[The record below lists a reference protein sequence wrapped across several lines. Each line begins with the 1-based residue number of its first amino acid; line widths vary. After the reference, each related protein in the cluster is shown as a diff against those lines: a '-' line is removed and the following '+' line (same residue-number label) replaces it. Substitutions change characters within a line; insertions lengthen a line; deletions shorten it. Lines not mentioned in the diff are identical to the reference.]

1 MVQVTKKNF
10 EKLINDLGGNVFV
23 IAEELE
29 MSQQSFYNI
38 LSNNHPAK
46 LKKTHIYML
55 MGLKQSLK
63 GRKLI

>member
-1 MVQVTKKNF
+1 MIEVTKKRF
-10 EKLINDLGGNVFV
+10 ERLIDDLGGNIIS

-38 LSNNHPAK
+38 LSDTHPAK

-55 MGLKQSLK
+55 MGLKQSLNGK
-63 GRKLI
+63 KLI